1 MEKPV
6 KIPRKKNNSELLRS
20 GKVDKAAGYRVNGQ
34 KSVALLYTNNEQSK
48 KEIKKTIPF
57 TMPSERAKY

>member
-1 MEKPV
+1 MIKAS
-6 KIPRKKNNSELLRS
+6 ILL
-20 GKVDKAAGYRVNGQ
+20 KVIYRVNGQ